1 MPVAATEEE
10 AALRREAAHFDSSEE
25 RRCGIM
31 RHLRWSTTRPEGDL
45 GDGERIGAEGDW
57 SGGG

>member
-10 AALRREAAHFDSSEE
+10 AALRREAAPFDSSEE
-25 RRCGIM
+25 RRCSIV
-31 RHLRWSTTRPEGDL
+31 RHLRWSTTRPDGDL
-45 GDGERIGAEGDW
+45 GEGGRICAEGDW